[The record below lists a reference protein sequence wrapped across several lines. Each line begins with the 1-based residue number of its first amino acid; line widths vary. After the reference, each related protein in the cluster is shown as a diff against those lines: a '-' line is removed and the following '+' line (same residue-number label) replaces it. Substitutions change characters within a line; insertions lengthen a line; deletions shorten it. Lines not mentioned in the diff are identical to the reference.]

1 MLVIIFTREVVLL
14 VLKGGSELKGERDRI
29 VLIYVDS
36 FDNGILSGRFHIS
49 SNPEVQTF
57 HGLLQLLTEIN
68 NNLDRENFPQSFS
81 ELRRFQKPSE
91 IKEDLTV
98 SANFKNGK
106 VATFSMRILFRQNA
120 SWQGSLT
127 WVEGKQEEYF
137 RSVLELIVL
146 LENALRYTMNME

>member
-1 MLVIIFTREVVLL
+1 M
-14 VLKGGSELKGERDRI
+14 KGERDRT

-36 FDNGILSGRFHIS
+36 FDDGILSGRFHIS
-49 SNPEVQTF
+49 SHPEAQTF
-57 HGLLQLLTEIN
+57 LGLLQLLTEIN
-68 NNLDRENFPQSFS
+68 NNLSRENFPQSFS
-81 ELRRFQKPSE
+81 ELRKFQKPSE
-91 IKEDLTV
+91 IKDDFTV

-146 LENALRYTMNME
+146 MENALRYTANME